1 MIYIIILFAL
11 ARMVDT
17 ATTLFALHHG
27 FKELNPLMKWIVA
40 NDARAWVF
48 TILEIIAISFLVS
61 SVPETVGLLIIV
73 PGALV
78 QTAVAIRGILL
89 LRKHHVR

>member
-1 MIYIIILFAL
+1 MIYFIILFAL

-40 NDARAWVF
+40 NDSRAWVF
-48 TILEIIAISFLVS
+48 TILEIITISFLVS
-61 SVPETVGLLIIV
+61 LIPETIGLLIIV
-73 PGALV
+73 PGV
-78 QTAVAIRGILL
+78 IIQTGVAIRGILL

>member
-1 MIYIIILFAL
+1 MIYFIILFAL
-11 ARMVDT
+11 ARTVDT

-61 SVPETVGLLIIV
+61 LIPETIGLLIIV
-73 PGALV
+73 PGALI
-78 QTAVAIRGILL
+78 QTGVAIRGILL